1 MYKIII
7 FNNCNMN
14 IKNIPLYFI
23 LGGTILVSICL
34 LAEYVNP
41 TAAALLWGVPI
52 ISMSSYFIL
61 NYETKN
67 RKLIYN
73 TNRDIIIYSFVKLIF
88 FFSLLLLLSKTD
100 LNTVYCLLISISIFF
115 IFAISAYFVIRSNK

>member
-1 MYKIII
+1 
-7 FNNCNMN
+7 MN

-23 LGGTILVSICL
+23 LGGSLLVIICL

-41 TAAALLWGVPI
+41 TAAALLWGIPI

-67 RKLIYN
+67 RKLIYD
-73 TNRDIIIYSFVKLIF
+73 TNRDIIIYTFVKLIF
-88 FFSLLLLLSKTD
+88 FVTLLILLSKTE
-100 LNTVYCLLISISIFF
+100 LNTVYCLLISISIFLL
-115 IFAISAYFVIRSNK
+115 FAISIYFIIISNK